1 MANRATGERFFMGY
15 KVATS
20 GNLQTPTVRHIKRA
34 PSAREILETLDNIEH
49 ELAELINMFAL
60 RSVLEDSNLSFYEEV
75 ERFEVLLI
83 SSALKKTAG
92 SQIKAAKLLR
102 LKNTTLNAKM
112 KRLGLTVPAA
122 LGHVSYANL
131 TQSQTGDT
139 KSVPGAVATG

>member
-1 MANRATGERFFMGY
+1 MGY

-20 GNLQTPTVRHIKRA
+20 ANLQTSTVRHIKRA

-60 RSVLEDSNLSFYEEV
+60 RSVLEDSGLSFYEEV

-83 SSALKKTAG
+83 STALKKTAG

-122 LGHVSYANL
+122 LSHASYGKLHSEA
-131 TQSQTGDT
+131 
-139 KSVPGAVATG
+139 AR